1 MTVVDVVVRVP
12 SDGGLVAASGSLR
25 WQPTGRRVAG
35 GALILPKDFTAT
47 LDGGG
52 VSVEVEPTDGSWAW
66 MVVEQFA
73 GVPARRRYFAVPD
86 TGPVAYTDLVEVAPD
101 SLDTPLSVSPD
112 PEHPGF
118 YVIGV

>member
-1 MTVVDVVVRVP
+1 MTVVEVAVQVP
-12 SDGGLVAASGSLR
+12 SNGGQVPAVGSLR
-25 WQPTGRRVAG
+25 WQPSERRVAG
-35 GALILPKDFTAT
+35 GVLVLPQSFVVDLQA
-47 LDGGG
+47 G
-52 VSVEVEPTDGSWAW
+52 VMQVEVEPTDGSWAW

-73 GVPARRRYFAVPD
+73 GVPARRRYFTVPE

-101 SLDTPLSVSPD
+101 SLDVPLSVSPD

>member
-35 GALILPKDFTAT
+35 GALILPKDFTVT

-52 VSVEVEPTDGSWAW
+52 VSVEVEPTDSTWAW

-73 GVPARRRYFAVPD
+73 GVPARRRYFTVPES
-86 TGPVAYTDLVEVAPD
+86 GPVAYTDLVEVAPD
-101 SLDTPLSVSPD
+101 SLDVPLSVSPD

>member
-35 GALILPKDFTAT
+35 GALILPKDFTVT

-66 MVVEQFA
+66 MVVEQFV
-73 GVPARRRYFAVPD
+73 GFPPRRRYFQVPD
-86 TGPVAYTDLVEVAPD
+86 VGPVLYTDLIEVSPAA
-101 SLDTPLSVSPD
+101 LDVPLSVSPD
-112 PEHPGF
+112 PENPGF
-118 YVIGV
+118 YLIGV

>member
-1 MTVVDVVVRVP
+1 MTVVDVVVQVP
-12 SDGGLVAASGSLR
+12 SDGGLVTASGSLR

-35 GALILPKDFTAT
+35 GALILPKDFTVS
-47 LDGGG
+47 LDGGA

-66 MVVEQFA
+66 MVLEQFV
-73 GVPARRRYFAVPD
+73 GVPARRRYFAVP
-86 TGPVAYTDLVEVAPD
+86 TEGPVSYTDLVEVAPD
-101 SLDTPLSVSPD
+101 SLDVPLAVSPD

>member
-12 SDGGLVAASGSLR
+12 SAAGPLAAVGSLR

-35 GALILPKDFTAT
+35 GVLVLPKDFTVN
-47 LDGGG
+47 LDGGA
-52 VSVEVEPTDGSWAW
+52 VSVEVDSTDSTWAW
-66 MVVEQFA
+66 MVLEQFV

-112 PEHPGF
+112 PEYAGF